1 LEFPKE
7 SSIEETTAL
16 EYLFSRLSGLR
27 KLKRNKASIVGLCI
41 ILVFI
46 VLALFP
52 NVIAPY
58 HPFTTFRSR
67 QSPSSE
73 HWFGTDTLGRDVFSN
88 VIWGVRTTFYI
99 GTACVLIE
107 LVIGL
112 LMGGLAGYLGGWIDD
127 LLMRITDIILALPTL
142 IVLILAVSMFKV
154 RSINIIILVMGLI
167 GWPYMARV
175 IRSQV
180 LSIKTTPYVEAAK
193 AMGATT
199 QRIIFRHI
207 LPNIILP
214 IVILITIHFA
224 GYVLWEA
231 SLTFLGLGD
240 PNSFSWGVMIMAGKN
255 VLRSCPWISTYPGL
269 FLFIMLI
276 ALQILGDGLRDIFDI
291 RV

>member
-1 LEFPKE
+1 LELTKE
-7 SSIEETTAL
+7 TGVKQTTIL
-16 EYLFSRLSGLR
+16 ERLFSSLSGLG
-27 KLKRNKASIVGLCI
+27 KLKRNKASLVSVGIL
-41 ILVFI
+41 LVFI
-46 VLALFP
+46 ILALFP
-52 NVIAPY
+52 NIIVPY
-58 HPFTTFRSR
+58 HPETMFMVR
-67 QSPSSE
+67 QSPSSK

-107 LVIGL
+107 LVIGF
-112 LMGGLAGYLGGWIDD
+112 LMGGLAGYFGGWIDD

-175 IRSQV
+175 IRSQF
-180 LSIKTTPYVEAAK
+180 LSIKTTPYVDAAR
-193 AMGATT
+193 AMGAKT
-199 QRIIFRHI
+199 QRIMFRHI
-207 LPNIILP
+207 MPNIILP
-214 IVILITIHFA
+214 IVVLITIHFA

-240 PNSFSWGVMIMAGKN
+240 PNSMSWGVMIMSGKN
-255 VLRSCPWISTYPGL
+255 VLRTCPWISTYPGL
-269 FLFIMLI
+269 FLFFLLI
-276 ALQILGDGLRDIFDI
+276 ALQLLGDGLRDIFDI